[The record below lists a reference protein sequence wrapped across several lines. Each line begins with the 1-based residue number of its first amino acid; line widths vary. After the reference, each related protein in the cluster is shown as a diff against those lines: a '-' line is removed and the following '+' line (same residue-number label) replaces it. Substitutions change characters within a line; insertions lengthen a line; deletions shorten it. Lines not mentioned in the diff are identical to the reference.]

1 MNSKEQRVYDDAFQ
15 AAGEEGLDEEACKEY
30 ADAAVFEFRY
40 AEENRVLAKIRA
52 ATGGTF
58 AQARAFWIG
67 GDCEGGFA
75 AYAKALEADGYTG
88 YQGNGTYVDNRE
100 WFERKGITREDYE
113 ILVAASL

>member
-1 MNSKEQRVYDDAFQ
+1 MSKSKVWQDAYQ
-15 AAGEEGLDEEACKEY
+15 AAQEDGQDAANAQVY
-30 ADAAVFEFRY
+30 ADQVEWEHEQ
-40 AEENRVLAKIRA
+40 AEINRVLAKVRA
-52 ATGGTF
+52 ATGGSF

-75 AYAKALEADGYTG
+75 AYARALEADGYNG

-100 WFERKGITREDYE
+100 WFERKGITRAEYE